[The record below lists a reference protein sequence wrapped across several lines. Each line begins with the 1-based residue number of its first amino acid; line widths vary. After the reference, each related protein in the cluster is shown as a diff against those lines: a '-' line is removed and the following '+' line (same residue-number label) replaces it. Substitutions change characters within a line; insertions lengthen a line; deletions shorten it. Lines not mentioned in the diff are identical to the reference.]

1 MLASEILHEKDYP
14 NILTGEEANFEY
26 KGKTY
31 AAQDIID
38 AAKAEGSLF
47 RKGKKGLIKP
57 VVKTLQAFLHWNGY
71 NPGKI
76 DGWYGK
82 GVAKAVRNMQKDIG
96 AKPDGD
102 VGPETASKMIKAVG
116 VEVGASPSNTVKN
129 VTDGKFMQDDVFK
142 KTFRKITLE
151 TEAKYKMITNQ
162 NMHKKLDKLYQ
173 DHLAFIKDNLDN
185 ARIYVKHYA
194 DLDLT
199 KEEPVR
205 DMYKMMYIFDRSQN
219 FLSELYEKVV
229 KPIMQKQT
237 STSMTAPK
245 TGPSDDGTPTTK
257 SAVTSRYLDDP
268 KAANAGIPDHSK
280 YMNK

>member
-1 MLASEILHEKDYP
+1 MLVNEVLYEQENALLQGKEKK
-14 NILTGEEANFEY
+14 FEY

-31 AAQDIID
+31 FAQNIID
-38 AAKAEGSLF
+38 AAKEEGSLF

-57 VVKTLQAFLHWNGY
+57 VVKTLQAFLHWSGF

-82 GVAKAVRNMQKDIG
+82 GVANAVRQMQKKVG

-116 VEVGASPSNTVKN
+116 IEVGASPSNTVKN

-142 KTFRKITLE
+142 KTFRKIALE

-162 NMHKKLDKLYQ
+162 NMHKKLDQSYQ
-173 DHLAFIKDNLDN
+173 DHLAHIKDNLDN
-185 ARIYVKHYA
+185 AQIYVKHY
-194 DLDLT
+194 DTLDLT

-205 DMYKMMYIFDRSQN
+205 DMYKMMYIFDMSRN

-229 KPIMQKQT
+229 KPLMQKQT
-237 STSMTAPK
+237 KMSMTAPK
-245 TGPSDDGTPTTK
+245 TGASDDGTPTTK
-257 SAVTSRYLDDP
+257 SAVTSRYSDDP

-280 YMNK
+280 YWKQ